1 MAMILDNIRKH
12 VKSVT
17 ERIYDH
23 NRLINER
30 ELTVA
35 EYLDEVFET
44 VYDKHV
50 VGSKD
55 LRLRFVRSDFLYGRY
70 LATVSHGNGCKTTYE
85 LHY

>member
-1 MAMILDNIRKH
+1 MAMVLDNIRKH

-17 ERIYDH
+17 ERVYDR
-23 NRLINER
+23 NQLVYEG
-30 ELTVA
+30 ELTVD
-35 EYLDEVFET
+35 EYLDAVFEN

-50 VGSKD
+50 VGSKN